1 MALAYDTC
9 FGGWSKTYSTQALL
23 RRDWSWIGRVDG
35 LWPLTATAPSDFA
48 KSRFHC
54 SIVQV
59 QEAIGVALA
68 RKMEAEQQSANF
80 IKESEE
86 IRRLEKSIRLK
97 HKHPTKVG
105 SDNSARSPL
114 VIKHLNETID
124 LKKKKKTIILTV
136 KQSQGRT
143 VRI

>member
-1 MALAYDTC
+1 
-9 FGGWSKTYSTQALL
+9 
-23 RRDWSWIGRVDG
+23 
-35 LWPLTATAPSDFA
+35 
-48 KSRFHC
+48 
-54 SIVQV
+54 
-59 QEAIGVALA
+59 
-68 RKMEAEQQSANF
+68 MEAEQQSANF

-124 LKKKKKTIILTV
+124 LKKKKK
-136 KQSQGRT
+136 Q
-143 VRI
+143 

>member
-1 MALAYDTC
+1 
-9 FGGWSKTYSTQALL
+9 
-23 RRDWSWIGRVDG
+23 
-35 LWPLTATAPSDFA
+35 
-48 KSRFHC
+48 
-54 SIVQV
+54 
-59 QEAIGVALA
+59 
-68 RKMEAEQQSANF
+68 MEAEQQSANF

-124 LKKKKKTIILTV
+124 LKKKKNNNLDC
-136 KQSQGRT
+136 QAESGSDSQNIRQGKVNGGIVSNT
-143 VRI
+143 QF